1 MTMKK
6 VLVIGS
12 GGAGKSTVATRL
24 GELLGIEV
32 IHLDQFY
39 WRPGWVEMPKFEWL
53 KTVERLVRKDSWI
66 IDGNYSG
73 SLEIRLAACDTVI
86 FLDIARS
93 VCVWRLLKRV
103 LRYRKK
109 NRPDMAEGCAERFN
123 LEFVRWVWNYSSRTK
138 PKVLVRLKE
147 NSGRK
152 RIVCLH
158 SSSEVE
164 KFLADSGGARSM
176 LTNQR
181 VANES

>member
-1 MTMKK
+1 MKK

-12 GGAGKSTVATRL
+12 GGSGKSTFATRL

-39 WRPGWVEMPKFEWL
+39 WRPGWVETPKSEWL

-73 SLEIRLAACDTVI
+73 SLEMRLAACDTVI

-93 VCVWRLLKRV
+93 VCIWRLLKRV
-103 LRYRKK
+103 VRYRKK
-109 NRPDMAEGCAERFN
+109 SRPDMAEGCTERFN

-147 NSGRK
+147 NAARK
-152 RIVCLH
+152 RIVHLH

-164 KFLADSGGARSM
+164 KFLANSGGARS
-176 LTNQR
+176 LSTTQR
-181 VANES
+181 VANEL

>member
-1 MTMKK
+1 MRK

-12 GGAGKSTVATRL
+12 GGAGKSTFANRL
-24 GELLGIEV
+24 GELLNIEV

-39 WRPGWVEMPKFEWL
+39 WRPGWVETPKSEWL
-53 KTVERLVRKDSWI
+53 ETVERLVRRDSWI

-103 LRYRKK
+103 VRYRKK
-109 NRPDMAEGCAERFN
+109 SRPDMAEGCAERFN
-123 LEFVRWVWNYSSRTK
+123 LGFVRWVWNYSSRTR
-138 PKVLVRLKE
+138 PRVLVRLEE
-147 NSGRK
+147 NASRK

-158 SSSEVE
+158 SGSEVE
-164 KFLADSGGARSM
+164 KFLADTEGARS
-176 LTNQR
+176 LSTNQR
-181 VANES
+181 VADES

>member
-12 GGAGKSTVATRL
+12 GGAGKSTFANRL
-24 GELLGIEV
+24 GELLNTEV

-39 WRPGWVEMPKFEWL
+39 WRPGWVETPKSEWL
-53 KTVERLVRKDSWI
+53 ETVERLVRQDSWI
-66 IDGNYSG
+66 MDGNYSG

-93 VCVWRLLKRV
+93 VCVWRLLKRAV
-103 LRYRKK
+103 RYRKK
-109 NRPDMAEGCAERFN
+109 HRPDMAEGCAERFN

-147 NSGRK
+147 NAGRK
-152 RIVCLH
+152 RIVCLR

-164 KFLADSGGARSM
+164 KFLADSGGGRYL

-181 VANES
+181 VADES